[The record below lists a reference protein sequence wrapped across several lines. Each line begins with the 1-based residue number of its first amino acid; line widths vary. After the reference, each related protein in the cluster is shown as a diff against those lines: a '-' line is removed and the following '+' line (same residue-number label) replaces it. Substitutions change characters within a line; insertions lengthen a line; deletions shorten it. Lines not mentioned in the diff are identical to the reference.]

1 MKEVSKHK
9 QLKTLLQQTINLS
22 SYKKIK
28 TLKFYKNKI
37 FLAKKPTISINRS
50 VLTILIN

>member
-28 TLKFYKNKI
+28 TLKFYKI